1 MRAKLV
7 SVMALLALG
16 ACATGQNGSAPA
28 AGFDP
33 SACYE
38 RSFDIYFDRFE
49 DQLNP
54 PAREAIDTVQR
65 QLRGCRIDGVRVLGL
80 AGAAGESQENFD
92 LSARRAL
99 YIAEYM
105 ERESGWARERFQT
118 LAAGEAGSV
127 TADGV
132 NQPMRRVAR
141 IHVHASDPSTPAP
154 AQAQ

>member
-1 MRAKLV
+1 MKAKLV

-16 ACATGQNGSAPA
+16 ACATSAPETPA
-28 AGFDP
+28 NFDP

-38 RSFDIYFDRFE
+38 RSFEIYFERQE
-49 DQLNP
+49 DQLNA

-65 QLRGCRIDGVRVLGL
+65 QLRGCRIDSVRVLGL
-80 AGAAGESQENFD
+80 AGAAGGPQENFE

-105 ERESGWARERFQT
+105 ERESGWSRERFQT